1 MFQSMQ
7 MDQSK
12 INNKD
17 SQEVKNRANKP
28 VIIPENKQRE
38 KNNPR
43 RWKRSKKRQQSTII

>member
-12 INNKD
+12 IKNKD

-38 KNNPR
+38 KTIQEDGR
-43 RWKRSKKRQQSTII
+43 YRKKDSKAL